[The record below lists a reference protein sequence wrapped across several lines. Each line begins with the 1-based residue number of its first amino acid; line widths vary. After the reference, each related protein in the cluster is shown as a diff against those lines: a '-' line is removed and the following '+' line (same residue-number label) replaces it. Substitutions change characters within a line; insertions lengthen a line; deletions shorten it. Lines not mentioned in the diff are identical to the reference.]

1 MELFICLSIIN
12 RDDNGDNFERL
23 IRNLLDKKKKL
34 NVHFEL
40 DPIMDL
46 LQNNFLNKII
56 RIDIKWDD
64 IFLEKSFVI

>member
-1 MELFICLSIIN
+1 MII
-12 RDDNGDNFERL
+12 NGDNFERL
-23 IRNLLDKKKKL
+23 IKNLLDKKKKL

>member
-1 MELFICLSIIN
+1 MIIN
-12 RDDNGDNFERL
+12 SDNFERL

>member
-56 RIDIKWDD
+56 RIDIKWDN

>member
-1 MELFICLSIIN
+1 MII
-12 RDDNGDNFERL
+12 NGDNFERL

-40 DPIMDL
+40 DSIMDL

-56 RIDIKWDD
+56 RIDIKWDN

>member
-1 MELFICLSIIN
+1 MII
-12 RDDNGDNFERL
+12 NGDNFERL

-34 NVHFEL
+34 NMHFEL
-40 DPIMDL
+40 DSIMDL

>member
-1 MELFICLSIIN
+1 MII
-12 RDDNGDNFERL
+12 NGDNFERL

-56 RIDIKWDD
+56 RIDIKWDN

>member
-1 MELFICLSIIN
+1 MII
-12 RDDNGDNFERL
+12 NGDNFERL

-56 RIDIKWDD
+56 RIDIKRDD

>member
-1 MELFICLSIIN
+1 MII
-12 RDDNGDNFERL
+12 NGDNFERL

-40 DPIMDL
+40 DSIMDL

>member
-1 MELFICLSIIN
+1 MIIN
-12 RDDNGDNFERL
+12 DDNFERL

-56 RIDIKWDD
+56 RIDIKWDN

>member
-1 MELFICLSIIN
+1 MII
-12 RDDNGDNFERL
+12 NGDNFERL

>member
-1 MELFICLSIIN
+1 MII
-12 RDDNGDNFERL
+12 NGDNFERL

-34 NVHFEL
+34 NMHFEL

-56 RIDIKWDD
+56 RIDIKWDN